1 MCSSCQGYWDL
12 WVSSL
17 LHYMTRLMTRSDVHF
32 WKHGHIGPTM
42 IVTDECGA
50 GHESAGEV
58 IEVGEG
64 VVDLKVGDRVAIEAG
79 VPCGQ
84 ADCEPCREGEYK
96 ACKSI
101 PADLKVRGCRSVGD
115 MIMGENRFV
124 WEVDWRALGEVPVGL
139 YEMESKDLRSYSQKL
154 EPHLPHRYPS
164 SLCP

>member
-1 MCSSCQGYWDL
+1 
-12 WVSSL
+12 
-17 LHYMTRLMTRSDVHF
+17 
-32 WKHGHIGPTM
+32 M

-101 PADLKVRGCRSVGD
+101 QASPDGTGRKRRTRSIRGDSATGRRQKDHAQPSVPRGMD
-115 MIMGENRFV
+115 RDGWVQPRKAEYPTIH
-124 WEVDWRALGEVPVGL
+124 LILSP
-139 YEMESKDLRSYSQKL
+139 
-154 EPHLPHRYPS
+154 LPHFR
-164 SLCP
+164 SLTRPR

>member
-1 MCSSCQGYWDL
+1 
-12 WVSSL
+12 
-17 LHYMTRLMTRSDVHF
+17 
-32 WKHGHIGPTM
+32 M

-101 PADLKVRGCRSVGD
+101 SANLKVRGCRSFGD
-115 MIMGENRFV
+115 MNVGREAVR
-124 WEVDWRALGEVPVGL
+124 LGGSL
-139 YEMESKDLRSYSQKL
+139 DRS
-154 EPHLPHRYPS
+154 R
-164 SLCP
+164 